1 MHSNINLAEK
11 GKDNRVGWIDCLK
24 ALGIYLVI
32 LGHTL
37 KDSYLSVWI
46 YSFHMPLFFILFF
59 SSTPLG
65 GALFYAG
72 SLYCTHLFQLAYDV
86 KNKGKLNYHNHR
98 LNPVCF
104 LKALYDA
111 LQSA

>member
-1 MHSNINLAEK
+1 MHSNINLADK

-46 YSFHMPLFFILFF
+46 YSFHMPLFFILSGYLIGAKSNISDKKEYLKRKKQILA
-59 SSTPLG
+59 SSI
-65 GALFYAG
+65 
-72 SLYCTHLFQLAYDV
+72 YCF
-86 KNKGKLNYHNHR
+86 
-98 LNPVCF
+98 
-104 LKALYDA
+104 
-111 LQSA
+111 